1 MQIMQTSVSRAL
13 LVAAALATLDPG
25 LVAQEA
31 KHPRTYQRDNQNCP
45 PEGKASS
52 YHWDDGKGND
62 LTVDVYCVKGSF
74 FSTTVT
80 QSKNKKE
87 VVVVS
92 PTPVPNQELKPI
104 SAGDC

>member
-13 LVAAALATLDPG
+13 LVAATLATLDPG

-74 FSTTVT
+74 FPQRSRRARTRRRWWLSRRLLS
-80 QSKNKKE
+80 QIRN
-87 VVVVS
+87 
-92 PTPVPNQELKPI
+92 
-104 SAGDC
+104 